1 MKEEKIE
8 TIEQPAEVVETTET
22 VTEEPNAEVTEKVE
36 RTPRELFYER
46 IRTSRP
52 DAKYDDDEEEY
63 FRQASTMMDEHEK
76 KSGEYDSMSK
86 KLMSRFN
93 SNPDEAEAFLDYLDG
108 ASLPTAIRRRLGD
121 QALSMKEGDE
131 GWDEFVK
138 AGEERKA
145 QQEES
150 RKALDAFLANAKESD
165 EVMSAF
171 ISEHGMDDETAQ
183 AFTDMVLAVAND
195 ISAGRISK
203 DTLSMLKKARDYET
217 DIVAAREQGEVDGK
231 NKKIEAEK
239 KRMQGSGLP
248 DASAGGNASNEVDA
262 KGNDTADWLK
272 RFAR

>member
-8 TIEQPAEVVETTET
+8 TMEQPAEVVETTET

-108 ASLPTAIRRRLGD
+108 ASLPAAIRRRLGD

-131 GWDEFVK
+131 GWDEYVK

-171 ISEHGMDDETAQ
+171 ISEHGMDDDTAK

-262 KGNDTADWLK
+262 KSNDTADWLK

>member
-8 TIEQPAEVVETTET
+8 TMEQPAEVVETTET

-108 ASLPTAIRRRLGD
+108 ASLPAAIRRRLGD

-131 GWDEFVK
+131 GWDEYVK

-171 ISEHGMDDETAQ
+171 ISEHGMDDDTAK